1 MCARA
6 QKQGL
11 LGDILFAKVHA
22 LRRRGIPNWG
32 VFGQKELQGGGP
44 MIDIGVHWIE
54 SAHFAMGEPKPVA
67 ATGRIWTYLGDKP
80 SQVVSKWP
88 NWDYKTYTVED
99 LAVGQVRFD
108 NGAVM
113 QIESSFCA
121 HIEKDR
127 MAWELLGTKGGFS
140 TDSETL
146 YLDQAGTM
154 LNAHAAFLPGHAN
167 PVDFIAKLRNFT
179 DAIRLGTPLCAPGE
193 EGLAVQKIID
203 GIYRSAALGGKEVQ
217 I

>member
-1 MCARA
+1 
-6 QKQGL
+6 
-11 LGDILFAKVHA
+11 
-22 LRRRGIPNWG
+22 
-32 VFGQKELQGGGP
+32 
-44 MIDIGVHWIE
+44 
-54 SAHFAMGEPKPVA
+54 
-67 ATGRIWTYLGDKP
+67 
-80 SQVVSKWP
+80 
-88 NWDYKTYTVED
+88 
-99 LAVGQVRFD
+99 
-108 NGAVM
+108 
-113 QIESSFCA
+113 
-121 HIEKDR
+121 